1 MRNSDHER
9 VKMMQREWLP
19 FLNRY
24 AILAAS
30 FSMFGFALIVLI
42 FRSQA
47 VGLPGIILAVLTLL
61 MALFLLW
68 VYLSNTHT

>member
-1 MRNSDHER
+1 
-9 VKMMQREWLP
+9 MMQREWLP